1 MINKKI
7 ISIIA
12 LTLCL
17 TITSC
22 DNDNP
27 VTSTTTPN
35 PSTTTTTSHNPSTTN
50 VENYDEWVDTWSK
63 EGHIYFHYYREDGNY
78 DNYAS

>member
-27 VTSTTTPN
+27 VTTTTTSN
-35 PSTTTTTSHNPSTTN
+35 PPLTTTTSHNPSTTS
-50 VENYDEWVDTWSK
+50 V
-63 EGHIYFHYYREDGNY
+63 
-78 DNYAS
+78 